1 VGKAGKKGARAGAGA
16 AKNGGKGEN
25 GGKGTGGKA
34 PQNSEDRGKDAQN
47 LEEQIGV
54 EEMLGCLI
62 CDEVIERTK
71 AALVDGQVAGPWL
84 TMEGTSSAG
93 KASSS
98 NSASSSPLD
107 GSDALEHLRA
117 AICETVYKHPGMPEE
132 ALAHR
137 FHMLNPRT
145 LGDVVAALELDGMIS
160 SRALA
165 VPECSV
171 FSAVIPSYAPR
182 SSCVFPSQPAGGPG
196 DEVRGGGSAVAGKI
210 QRFLYPQRP
219 ASLSFF
225 NL

>member
-145 LGDVVAALELDGMIS
+145 LGSDVSRRIFTLKTPLPPLDISVA
-160 SRALA
+160 RRLA
-165 VPECSV
+165 PIFLVTYSPSPV
-171 FSAVIPSYAPR
+171 FSVP
-182 SSCVFPSQPAGGPG
+182 
-196 DEVRGGGSAVAGKI
+196 
-210 QRFLYPQRP
+210 
-219 ASLSFF
+219 FF
-225 NL
+225 HNFII